1 MYPCSASRV
10 SVFINEQK
18 IRHAVAGATK
28 TKGML
33 KGGRG
38 QIGDFERYEIYDWKI
53 RKCNG
58 EEKRTSKPKLSQTLA
73 HTHAHTDPNKEIFLY
88 KSYFWSKIHKEKMK
102 KQS

>member
-38 QIGDFERYEIYDWKI
+38 QIGDFERYEIYD
-53 RKCNG
+53 
-58 EEKRTSKPKLSQTLA
+58 
-73 HTHAHTDPNKEIFLY
+73 
-88 KSYFWSKIHKEKMK
+88 
-102 KQS
+102 